1 MNNKTLIY
9 KPTLEYHHANRKSKN
24 KNETISLKDWIKE
37 ILTNCFLFLL
47 GICIFVLTI
56 GIAYNTY
63 LLIKIKVEKISLIKE
78 NQALKKEYQFL
89 TSREVILKKAK
100 TLGLYPPKKKD
111 FLRLE

>member
-24 KNETISLKDWIKE
+24 KDETISLKDLVKE
-37 ILTNCFLFLL
+37 ILTNCVLFLL
-47 GICIFVLTI
+47 GICIFVLTV

-63 LLIKIKVEKISLIKE
+63 LIIKIKAEKVSLIKE

-89 TSREVILKKAK
+89 TSREVVLKKAK